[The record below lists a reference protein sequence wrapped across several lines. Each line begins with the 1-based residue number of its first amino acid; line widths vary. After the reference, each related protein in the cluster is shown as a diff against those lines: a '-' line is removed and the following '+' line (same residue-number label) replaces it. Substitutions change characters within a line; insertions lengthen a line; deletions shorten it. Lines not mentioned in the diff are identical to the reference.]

1 MSAATL
7 VSLRAPAARPRTLLE
22 GPPRSLRGGSVR
34 VGSFRGG
41 SVPRSSSSRLVNPA
55 RPSPRARRSSI
66 AAAGTD
72 DDFPEPP
79 SFGDEG
85 EDADEEGNALGG
97 GGPFLKPE
105 GSPAMASVTDPTV
118 WRLMQATLRDAE
130 VEQILPAKAK
140 LMAENDGWTLVDVR
154 PYPDYCESH
163 AWGALNAQL
172 YAPLEADFGDLR
184 KLGKIAATLALFPER
199 LGDAYA
205 AVEEN
210 EAFLD
215 EMQECVEWGSPVIL
229 YCNSG
234 GVIGDPELNFADGA
248 QTASLIAA
256 HELATRGW
264 GTENIKHMAGGL
276 GMWEGIENF
285 DCGEVPREDR

>member
-1 MSAATL
+1 
-7 VSLRAPAARPRTLLE
+7 
-22 GPPRSLRGGSVR
+22 
-34 VGSFRGG
+34 
-41 SVPRSSSSRLVNPA
+41 
-55 RPSPRARRSSI
+55 
-66 AAAGTD
+66 
-72 DDFPEPP
+72 
-79 SFGDEG
+79 
-85 EDADEEGNALGG
+85 
-97 GGPFLKPE
+97 
-105 GSPAMASVTDPTV
+105 MASVTDPTV

-215 EMQECVEWGSPVIL
+215 EMQECVEWEARSS
-229 YCNSG
+229 C
-234 GVIGDPELNFADGA
+234 
-248 QTASLIAA
+248 T
-256 HELATRGW
+256 ATREGHRRPRAETSRTARKPPASSPRTNSRREGGGPRTSSTWREGW
-264 GTENIKHMAGGL
+264 GCGRASKTSTAERCRERTGDEPNANDPR
-276 GMWEGIENF
+276 IESW
-285 DCGEVPREDR
+285 GETDRMGETDRRAETSRIRFFNHPPFIHSARLAPVYLRFVYIINGTSPPSRRRDLYSRILLCPPPYKYTVHSSSLRK